1 MKRKKGVEVRFG
13 IRVFKRRK
21 ELLTAL
27 GNKIFPFFLFGV
39 EIIKLATLYLYI
51 ELKSKRNKIK

>member
-27 GNKIFPFFLFGV
+27 GNKIFPFFFVWRRDNKTG
-39 EIIKLATLYLYI
+39 YI
-51 ELKSKRNKIK
+51 VFVH